1 MPDDN
6 AMWTKGE
13 PPDFRSG
20 DAGSSRAGSTSPA
33 ASGIEIPVENGSI
46 RLRTLDGSLV
56 RLEDYDGVIPGGA
69 GRVRAMLESEAE
81 HRRRIEA
88 QRRRSERFGFSMTAG
103 MIAGCP
109 MLGAAALVR
118 ACG

>member
-6 AMWTKGE
+6 AAGTKDK
-13 PPDFRSG
+13 PPDFRSA
-20 DAGSSRAGSTSPA
+20 DAGSSRAAATSPA
-33 ASGIEIPVENGSI
+33 ASGIEIPAENGSI

-56 RLEDYDGVIPGGA
+56 RLEDYDGVIEGGA
-69 GRVRAMLESEAE
+69 GRIRAMLESEAA
-81 HRRRIEA
+81 HRRWIEA

-103 MIAGCP
+103 MIAGCL
-109 MLGAAALVR
+109 MLAAAALFR

>member
-6 AMWTKGE
+6 AVGTKGDS
-13 PPDFRSG
+13 PDFRYG
-20 DAGSSRAGSTSPA
+20 DAGASRAAATSPA
-33 ASGIEIPVENGSI
+33 ENGSI
-46 RLRTLDGSLV
+46 RLRTLDGSIV

-69 GRVRAMLESEAE
+69 KRVRAMLESEAA
-81 HRRRIEA
+81 HRRW
-88 QRRRSERFGFSMTAG
+88 SERFGFSMTPG
-103 MIAGCP
+103 MIAGCL

>member
-6 AMWTKGE
+6 EAGTKDK
-13 PPDFRSG
+13 PPGFRSA
-20 DAGSSRAGSTSPA
+20 DRGSSRAAATSPA
-33 ASGIEIPVENGSI
+33 ASGTEIPAETGSI

-81 HRRRIEA
+81 HRRWIEA
-88 QRRRSERFGFSMTAG
+88 QRRRSERFGFSLTTG
-103 MIAGCP
+103 MIAGCL
-109 MLGAAALVR
+109 MLVAAALVR
-118 ACG
+118 AC